1 MKSWKTAALAA
12 AVIGSAGIGAAIA
25 PVAHGQSARVAPR
38 AVEVWNFGSGRIGVS
53 VADLDPADAS
63 GKVNSGVLIESV
75 DEDSPAAKAG
85 LRKGDVVV
93 EFDGERVRSVRQFTR
108 LVTETPVGRTVA
120 AAVQREGQ
128 RVTLNLAPRAP
139 EGVRFMDGDL
149 FRGAEEL
156 RNFAYRVPRAV
167 RPETDARRQLES
179 LIRPGGTV
187 LGITTDD
194 LSGQLGEYFGT
205 KEGELVSSVRPDSL
219 GAKTGLKA
227 GDVITSLNGATV
239 ANSAELRRR
248 LARLESGEEF
258 TLGVVRDKKPVTL
271 KGKVEAGES
280 RRRGTTR
287 TIL

>member
-1 MKSWKTAALAA
+1 MKSWKKAAMAA
-12 AVIGSAGIGAAIA
+12 AVVGSAGIGAAMA
-25 PVAHGQSARVAPR
+25 PVAHGQSARVTPR
-38 AVEVWNFGSGRIGVS
+38 AVEVWNFGGGRIGVS
-53 VADLDPADAS
+53 VADLDPSDAGS
-63 GKVNSGVLIESV
+63 KVSSGVLIESV
-75 DEDSPAAKAG
+75 DADSPAAKAG
-85 LRKGDVVV
+85 LRKGDIVV

-120 AAVQREGQ
+120 AAVQRDGQ
-128 RVTLNLAPRAP
+128 RVTVNLAPREP
-139 EGVRFMDGDL
+139 EGVRLMDGDFL
-149 FRGAEEL
+149 RGAEEL
-156 RNFAYRVPRAV
+156 RNFAYTVPRAW
-167 RPETDARRQLES
+167 RPEGEARREFES
-179 LIRPGGTV
+179 LLRPGGAV

-205 KEGELVSSVRPDSL
+205 KDGALVSSVRADSL

-258 TLGVVRDKKPVTL
+258 TLGVVRDKKPMTL
-271 KGKVEAGES
+271 KGKIEARQS
-280 RRRGTTR
+280 MRRGTTR

>member
-38 AVEVWNFGSGRIGVS
+38 AVEVWNFGGGRIGVS
-53 VADLDPADAS
+53 VADLDPTDAS
-63 GKVNSGVLIESV
+63 GKVNTGVLIESV

-128 RVTLNLAPRAP
+128 RVTVNLAPRAP

-156 RNFAYRVPRAV
+156 RNFAYSVPRAV

-205 KEGELVSSVRPDSL
+205 KEGALVSSVRPDSL

-271 KGKVEAGES
+271 KGKVEARES
-280 RRRGTTR
+280 MRRGTTR